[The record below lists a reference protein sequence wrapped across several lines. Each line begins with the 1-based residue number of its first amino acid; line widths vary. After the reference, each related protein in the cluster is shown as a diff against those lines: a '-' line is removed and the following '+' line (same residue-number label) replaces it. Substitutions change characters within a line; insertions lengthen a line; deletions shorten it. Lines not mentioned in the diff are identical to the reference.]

1 MSQFL
6 VRFILRNRL
15 ANLIVILLLT
25 AIMGYLATGLKIS
38 YDFNQML
45 PPTDSISIEYK
56 HFKEVFGEDG
66 SVMFI
71 GIKSDNLFSLKEF
84 NDWWDLTY
92 SIKAME
98 GVGEVVSLA
107 RIYDLVKDDS
117 LKKLDFDLVFQ
128 NKPRSQAEL
137 DSLKKVVMALPFY
150 QGFLINK
157 ETGATMMMITL
168 DKNELKNKDRVSLV
182 RDIVDLT
189 GKFGQ
194 NNNIDVHYSGLA
206 VYQDKNRGKITEGTG
221 HFCSCR
227 IDPDRP
233 DPAGFFPVV

>member
-1 MSQFL
+1 
-6 VRFILRNRL
+6 
-15 ANLIVILLLT
+15 
-25 AIMGYLATGLKIS
+25 
-38 YDFNQML
+38 
-45 PPTDSISIEYK
+45 
-56 HFKEVFGEDG
+56 
-66 SVMFI
+66 MFI

-117 LKKLDFDLVFQ
+117 LKKLDFSLVFR

-137 DSLKKVVMALPFY
+137 DSLKKVVMSLPFY

-189 GKFGQ
+189 DKFGQ
-194 NNNIDVHYSGLA
+194 NNNIDVHYSGLP
-206 VYQDKNRGKITEGTG
+206 YIRIKIGEKLQREQVI
-221 HFCSCR
+221 FVLR
-227 IDPDRP
+227 LL
-233 DPAGFFPVV
+233 